1 MALMHSFPWYMCTTS
16 PYPLICQY
24 TFRLFPVLAIMHSA
38 AMNIRV
44 HGFHKRI
51 LTGLHTTQNELK
63 VYQKGLNINAES
75 IKVPKESL
83 HSVGSY
89 WITTRIQNI
98 DNTNSWQGDRA
109 TGIHMFHCWWEHK
122 VIQPLRKV
130 AVQIPKQLSI
140 HLPFDWAIPIPGIYL
155 S

>member
-1 MALMHSFPWYMCTTS
+1 
-16 PYPLICQY
+16 
-24 TFRLFPVLAIMHSA
+24 VLAIMHSA

-89 WITTRIQNI
+89 
-98 DNTNSWQGDRA
+98 
-109 TGIHMFHCWWEHK
+109 
-122 VIQPLRKV
+122 
-130 AVQIPKQLSI
+130 
-140 HLPFDWAIPIPGIYL
+140 
-155 S
+155 